1 MWNGSLHTALTVM
14 EGLGGEQ
21 FNERLRSSKVLG
33 MFRNRDKP
41 QANAVTMKREKDNNE
56 LRHEGE
62 VLE

>member
-1 MWNGSLHTALTVM
+1 M